1 MRLTKLGHSCVR
13 LERDGRTLVIDPGK
27 FTEDTALS
35 GADAVLVT
43 HEHFDHL
50 DLDKLGPA
58 LSADGDLQVWT
69 NPAVAEKLAGDFPG
83 RVTSVTGG
91 ATFEAA
97 GFTVRTYG
105 TEHAVIRDA
114 IPVIANV
121 GFLVEG
127 VFHPGDAF
135 TVPDE
140 PVDTLLL
147 PLNAPW
153 AKLSETVAQLAE
165 VAPRRVHPVHDG
177 LLNPSGLQ
185 VYGGHAE
192 QVSSEAGAEFHRLE
206 PGESVTI

>member
-13 LERDGRTLVIDPGK
+13 LERDGRTLVIDPGA

-58 LSADGDLQVWT
+58 LTADSDLQVWT
-69 NPAVAEKLAGDFPG
+69 NPALAEKLSADFPG
-83 RVTSVTGG
+83 RVTGVASGS
-91 ATFEAA
+91 TFEAA
-97 GFTVRTYG
+97 GFTVRTHG
-105 TEHAVIRDA
+105 ADHAVIRDA

-140 PVDTLLL
+140 QVDTLLL

-153 AKLSETVAQLAE
+153 AKLSETVTQLAK
-165 VAPRRVHPVHDG
+165 VSPRRVHPMHDA
-177 LLNPSGLQ
+177 LLAPSGLQ
-185 VYGGHAE
+185 VYGSHAE
-192 QVSSEAGAEFHRLE
+192 QVSTEAGAEFHRLE
-206 PGESVTI
+206 PGESVTL